1 MRSCTY
7 VHPGEHLS
15 CLGCHE
21 HKWKAPAGRGGLP
34 KAFRRAPS
42 EIAPEPEGSL
52 PFSFASLV
60 QRVLEAKC
68 GDCHAHRQ
76 VKPHLAAGPSP
87 SANASAAIYTSLERY
102 AFYFHGQGSALGL
115 CCSSLTDRAG
125 MLARRALPARPI
137 PSSKI
142 GIQFCTDP

>member
-1 MRSCTY
+1 MQSMRSCTY

-125 MLARRALPARPI
+125 MLARRA
-137 PSSKI
+137 
-142 GIQFCTDP
+142 